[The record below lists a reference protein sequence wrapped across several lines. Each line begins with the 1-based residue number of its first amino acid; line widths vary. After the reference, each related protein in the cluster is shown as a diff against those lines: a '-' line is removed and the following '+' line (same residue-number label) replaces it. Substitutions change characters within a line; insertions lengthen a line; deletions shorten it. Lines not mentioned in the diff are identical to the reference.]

1 MSAPAPPATSGAAAT
16 PGTNRRRLYV
26 FCGALALVAVLVA
39 SGYLAYE
46 DPAAPHVRGRLTAA
60 DVLGPML
67 ARSS

>member
-1 MSAPAPPATSGAAAT
+1 MPLEQVVPTFASFGIPESTGRLLEEMYAA
-16 PGTNRRRLYV
+16 
-26 FCGALALVAVLVA
+26 VA

-67 ARSS
+67 AQSS